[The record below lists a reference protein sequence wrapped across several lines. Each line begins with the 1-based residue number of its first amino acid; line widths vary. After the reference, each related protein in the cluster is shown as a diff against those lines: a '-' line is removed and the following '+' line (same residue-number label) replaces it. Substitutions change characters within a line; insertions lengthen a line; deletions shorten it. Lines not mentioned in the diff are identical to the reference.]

1 MRFPAKHI
9 GFILVGV
16 VMLGVT
22 TSGRAQSRFTLAKD
36 EVVVFV
42 GGTNMLRL
50 QQAGYLEAILTRQ
63 FAAERPKFR
72 DLSWE
77 ADTVFRQ
84 GTVARSMRAL

>member
-1 MRFPAKHI
+1 MLPKSLGAFEQFDCEGEWMRFPAKHI

-22 TSGRAQSRFTLAKD
+22 TSGRAQSRFELAKD

-50 QQAGYLEAILTRQ
+50 QQAAWP
-63 FAAERPKFR
+63 AAPCPR
-72 DLSWE
+72 
-77 ADTVFRQ
+77 
-84 GTVARSMRAL
+84 G